1 MLDLPVL
8 HSKRVMLEIA
18 LYLEGSGDTVEDL
31 ISRNQI
37 SADELQK
44 LLSNPIFR
52 TDLSRMRE
60 EVREK
65 GLTFR
70 VKARAM
76 AEELLKSTW
85 LLTQDNNVSPTVR
98 ADLIKAVV
106 EWGDL
111 KPKNKESA
119 QDMGGGIKILINL
132 GSTAPPL
139 LVEGTQVTL
148 PYTHE
153 APGRAE

>member
-1 MLDLPVL
+1 MDLPVL

-31 ISRNQI
+31 IARNQI
-37 SADELQK
+37 SADDLQK

-52 TDLSRMRE
+52 TDLGRMRE

-85 LLTQDNNVSPTVR
+85 MLTQDNNVSPTVR

-111 KPKNKESA
+111 KPKNKESSQEA
-119 QDMGGGIKILINL
+119 GGGIRILINL
-132 GSTAPPL
+132 GATAPPL
-139 LVEGTQVTL
+139 LVEGTTVAL

-153 APGRAE
+153 PSAAGE